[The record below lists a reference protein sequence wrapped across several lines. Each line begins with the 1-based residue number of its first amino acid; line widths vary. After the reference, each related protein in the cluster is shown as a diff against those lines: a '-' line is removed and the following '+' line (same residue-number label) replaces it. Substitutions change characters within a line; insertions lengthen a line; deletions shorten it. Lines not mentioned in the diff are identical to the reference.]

1 VFEGNHIAQTVVFPL
16 GCNGGAENH
25 RTDFEREET
34 TTMTDPKIP
43 VTEDELHAYVDN
55 ELPAERRGD
64 VEAWLATHPACNE
77 RVRSWREMAELLH
90 ARYDQVADEA
100 VPKRLEIERL
110 VSRPRKWMY
119 GAIAATLLAFIG
131 GGGAGWLVRGVTSSP
146 SAFQNLT
153 VDALD
158 AHRLYVVE
166 VRHPVEVPG
175 SERAHLQTWLSK
187 RCGWEVRAP
196 ELDATGLKLVGG
208 RLLPGPAGPAS
219 FLMYE
224 SASGERYTLYTSR
237 AKTGTAQMRYTAA
250 ENSGAM
256 YWSED
261 DVGYVLSGPS
271 DKDRLNQV
279 ARMVYDQTEK
289 NGG

>member
-1 VFEGNHIAQTVVFPL
+1 MRPCQRVDHPPRPPPNDSFDRDPT
-16 GCNGGAENH
+16 
-25 RTDFEREET
+25 ET
-34 TTMTDPKIP
+34 TTMTDHRIP

-64 VEAWLATHPACNE
+64 VEAWLAGHPDDAE
-77 RVRSWREMAELLH
+77 RVQSWRAMAEALH

-100 VPKRLEIERL
+100 VPKRLEIDRL
-110 VSRPRKWMY
+110 VRQPRKWIY
-119 GAIAATLLAFIG
+119 GAIAATLAAFVA
-131 GGGAGWLVRGVTSSP
+131 GGAVGWLAHGAAAEP
-146 SAFQNLT
+146 SVFQSFTL
-153 VDALD
+153 DALD

-175 SERAHLQTWLSK
+175 SERAHLQQWLTK
-187 RCGWEVRAP
+187 RCGWDVRAP
-196 ELDATGLKLVGG
+196 ELAANGLKLVGG
-208 RLLPGPAGPAS
+208 RLLPGPTGPAS

-224 SASGERYTLYTSR
+224 GASGERYTLYASR
-237 AKTGTAQMRYTAA
+237 AKTDTAQMRYTAA

-261 DVGYVLSGPS
+261 GVGYVLSGPT
-271 DKDRLNQV
+271 DQDRLHQL
-279 ARMVYDQTEK
+279 ARLVYDQTEK

>member
-1 VFEGNHIAQTVVFPL
+1 MFQGNHVAEPIVLPL
-16 GCNGGAENH
+16 ARKGCTEDH
-25 RTDFEREET
+25 RGDSEREEK
-34 TTMTDPKIP
+34 TTMTDPRIP
-43 VTEDELHAYVDN
+43 VTEDELHAYVDK

-64 VEAWLATHPACNE
+64 VEAWLASHPDDAA
-77 RVRSWREMAELLH
+77 RVRSWREMAEALH
-90 ARYDQVADEA
+90 ARYDSVADEA
-100 VPKRLEIERL
+100 VPKQLEIERL
-110 VSRPRKWMY
+110 VRRPRTWMY
-119 GAIAATLLAFIG
+119 GAIAATLMAFIG
-131 GGGAGWLVRGVTSSP
+131 GGGAGWLARGVVAAP
-146 SAFQNLT
+146 SDLQVLT

-175 SERAHLQTWLSK
+175 NERAHLQTWLTK
-187 RCGWEVRAP
+187 RCGWDVHAP

-208 RLLPGPAGPAS
+208 RLLPGPNGPAS

-224 SASGERYTLYTSR
+224 SASGERYTLYASR

-261 DVGYVLSGPS
+261 DVGYVLSGPI
-271 DKDRLNQV
+271 DKNRLDQV
-279 ARMVYDQTEK
+279 ARLVYDQTEK
-289 NGG
+289 KGG